1 MSTSPSALDR
11 HIQDRSL
18 GWMAATQRDAA
29 ASRYGALR
37 VVWRYGT
44 CLGSGVSLGWMK
56 DLMDHQDLVTVQRVE
71 FGAFYRDEWDRVYRP
86 LAVILRDHDLAR
98 EAVDEAMVR
107 AFQKWSKVRTYDNPV
122 GWVYRVA
129 LNYARNRLRRRWR
142 ELPWGSVEPSWE
154 MQTPNPDLLAA
165 LLALPLRQREVVVLR
180 FLFDWSVRDVA
191 AALGIA
197 EGTVKSRLH
206 RAVAQLREVM
216 A

>member
-1 MSTSPSALDR
+1 M
-11 HIQDRSL
+11 
-18 GWMAATQRDAA
+18 G
-29 ASRYGALR
+29 SR
-37 VVWRYGT
+37 
-44 CLGSGVSLGWMK
+44 VSSGWMK
-56 DLMDHQDLVTVQRVE
+56 DLVTRPDIVQVQQVD
-71 FGAFYRDEWDRVYRP
+71 FGSFYREEWERVYRP
-86 LAVILRDHDLAR
+86 LALILRDHDLAS

-107 AFQKWSKVRTYDNPV
+107 AFQKWSKVRGYENPV

-154 MQTPNPDLLAA
+154 MRTPNPELMAA
-165 LLALPLRQREVVVLR
+165 LMALPLRQREVVVLR

-206 RAVAQLREVM
+206 RAVAGLREVM
-216 A
+216 Q